1 MHDSLGDRMK
11 GYENVPRI
19 KLTPRMPII
28 IRIDGK
34 SFHTYTKGFNRPWD
48 TTIQCAMS
56 LAAIYLIK
64 ENIGADIAYIQ
75 SDEISLVLNTYKTF
89 ETQPWFD
96 GNVQK
101 IASVSASIAT
111 YAFNSIMSTTKR
123 ALFDSRCFV
132 VPKEDVVNYFIWR
145 QQDAIRNSISSLAQ
159 SKFSCKLLQGKNS
172 VQMKQMLC
180 DVNLPWEKVSIKN
193 QRGWCVR
200 KIASEDSKTSIE
212 EDNNI
217 PLFQEQRDYINKFLA
232 QNDI

>member
-1 MHDSLGDRMK
+1 MK

-48 TTIQCAMS
+48 ATVQCAMS
-56 LAAIYLIK
+56 LAAIDLVK
-64 ENIGADIAYIQ
+64 ENIGAEIAYIQ

-111 YAFNSIMSTTKR
+111 YAFNSIMSTNKR

-159 SKFSCKLLQGKNS
+159 STFPHKLLQGKNAIK
-172 VQMKQMLC
+172 MKQMLC
-180 DVNLPWEKVSIKN
+180 EAGYPWENVSIKN
-193 QRGWCVR
+193 QRGWCVK
-200 KIASEDSKTSIE
+200 KITQEDSKSNIV

-217 PLFQEQRDYINKFLA
+217 PLFQEQRDYIEKFLE
-232 QNDI
+232 QNVI